1 MCIQQFLIFRKEKCC
16 WRCCCYFHSRW
27 NQVLTVMLIGFVV
40 SDLLWLIGSTA
51 VGGWPVDKLESA
63 SDMAGH
69 RILLLANSFFSISTV
84 MSVFYLGSFWRVNS
98 KCGPLQISTLRMFK
112 DIRNFLTI
120 FLGVFL
126 AFSLGMRNIYSYRNK
141 LEAIY
146 LNGNGNGTAQSV
158 EDELSTYVFGNSIEH
173 CINVI
178 SGLLVRSLYF
188 SH

>member
-1 MCIQQFLIFRKEKCC
+1 
-16 WRCCCYFHSRW
+16 
-27 NQVLTVMLIGFVV
+27 MLIGFVV

-84 MSVFYLGSFWRVNS
+84 ISVFYLGSFWRVNS

-126 AFSLGMRNIYSYRNK
+126 AFSLGIRNIYSYRNK